1 MYIEAYGDWLCDRF
15 KPSADLLVNPF
26 FTSPLIARALL
37 IGFSVIKG
45 RHIEV
50 KGLFTSLNN
59 IAIFSGLTFMAFI
72 HVIDVGFQGWLN
84 QVLRPGTFMQNFV
97 NYLGRT
103 IKTQNAFIF
112 QQEMGR
118 SVSWMLEILQ
128 QYLYKHWR
136 ITINI

>member
-1 MYIEAYGDWLCDRF
+1 MYIDAYGVWLYDRF

-37 IGFSVIKG
+37 IGFSIIKG

-72 HVIDVGFQGWLN
+72 HVNDVGFQGSIN
-84 QVLRPGTFMQNFV
+84 QVLRPGTVMQNFV

-103 IKTQNAFIF
+103 IKT
-112 QQEMGR
+112 
-118 SVSWMLEILQ
+118 
-128 QYLYKHWR
+128 
-136 ITINI
+136 

>member
-1 MYIEAYGDWLCDRF
+1 MYIDAYGDWLCDRF
-15 KPSADLLVNPF
+15 KPSVDLLINPF

-37 IGFSVIKG
+37 IGFSIIKD
-45 RHIEV
+45 RDNEV
-50 KGLFTSLNN
+50 KGLFTSLHN

-84 QVLRPGTFMQNFV
+84 QVLRPGKFMQNFV

-136 ITINI
+136 ITNNI